1 MEDNKFMVG
10 APKMNALT
18 YGTNLSDTVQSTPT
32 RSQRRQEVQSYDEG
46 IPTNL
51 ADIYTNKDMFA
62 DTKKESQDTN
72 DSSWDLLDF
81 AKNVINPIGN
91 TVSKLYNSN
100 IGQSI
105 VEKALETNIR
115 SLEGDLARKELRT
128 MQSIEYLK
136 DYEQKRQQLSEA
148 LANNDMETAQQLQK
162 YLDDNAQTYDQI
174 IRSNGKLVSL
184 YYNLNDDKSYL
195 EWDTD
200 KASVWERLGVTMSTL
215 FDNKADAYEEA
226 VLRGLGDAVKNI
238 RPKEQVWN
246 NPDRTEILN
255 NLDKVYKDSATAQEL
270 KIQKI
275 NDRRDIL
282 KKGNWFFD
290 PNQIDPAFREKVNN
304 NQFEWGD
311 LSSYPYAL
319 PQLGSSLGE
328 IATTVETA
336 TLGRLISL
344 AAKKAGTKNPYAATA
359 LAIGEFGLN
368 AANSY
373 YQRAQETNAEVFDA
387 YLSNIVDQID
397 AGNMDPEAIL
407 AQGIPQLRDRGVNVD
422 ELTFPE
428 ILEEM
433 LLYNV
438 KTGDQNFERA
448 KLKAYNGL
456 DNVWQSNMALGVW
469 DAMDMALY
477 SYGGKLAMK
486 SAKDLLKSGG
496 KKLADVTKLTKAT
509 DMANKFIDTRLNKAL
524 YRMAGKE
531 VYTANKYKDILNTM
545 GRLGTKLGI
554 TAFGEGTEEG
564 QQYLIQKDYELQ
576 SKYDSTKMGLVDAF
590 LKNFKYGAE
599 ANLALMGL
607 HPDDALNNDQELE
620 QNMKIGA
627 LIGVIMGGA
636 GTTISD
642 GYQLIRDVKSNNILR
657 NMAAYDISNTEDD
670 AKVDRWYNAVRKG
683 YTTDVMKNLQD
694 IRDRF
699 LPEGLTQE
707 DIDADIKKAA
717 EISSIYNNTNVDPN
731 LQTLGIKRGSEEHK
745 TFVKNAIKAYD
756 VERTLNQ
763 QAKQALSDYNNKVR
777 ELYDKNLDDGTQNQ
791 FRQLVDEYWSN
802 LSETERQ
809 EWGTIEAL
817 TETIKNIQLTNTTLK
832 VLNKLKK
839 QLVDMSSFID
849 AAKKNG
855 YDVTNENIA
864 AVVNFINK
872 KQRELDGLL
881 KKDKKISKQLQ
892 ALFGTNADAE
902 LEQLIADQYILGGLL
917 GKAVNRRSAYQN
929 GVVLN
934 VDQNRRADFNLKNWA
949 QLSDEEKQAIRDRF
963 NKDRETPLTDK
974 QVATLYNN
982 ELIAQDQVT
991 DDTVESARKYANDII
1006 EADMRR
1012 YTQNDRSYDQVRD
1025 LESVQKENTRDEA
1038 RQPITEEEL
1047 PDFTPTGKGDNS
1059 GSQVG
1064 EKDTTVKEKEAE
1076 PESVD
1081 VYTETDEDKLQGEK
1095 EVGDIADLDISG
1107 MVTVANEVE
1116 DVESAK
1122 SDMEKAMDE
1131 AEKAVSK
1138 SESKPKEEPAAE
1150 PEPEEKDD
1158 TADKITLENMTDA
1171 ANFTDPEDDYG
1182 LTSDD
1187 NPFLNPAPEPEVP
1200 EVLRSVQVEEA
1211 PVELPYVDADQLAE
1225 MQDKAVP
1232 DAKDYF
1238 VDSKGRMFLNGKEVT
1253 KEQIDKENAADAY
1266 ANDPNETLSEKA
1278 NKLEKDN
1285 GTVPGLSSSTSIM
1298 NSWLVGKTLF
1308 YKPDATNPMKL
1319 PFTIKGM
1326 KTLHS
1331 GEELSIALGNPD
1343 FLSDAKIYFVP
1354 GETFSSELKEKP
1366 FNPNDPS
1373 TYRNAAVYMIIDKQ
1387 GEIYV
1392 ASYRSNAK
1400 AYDDYRHR
1408 LGNVEQN
1415 TKAVEDLDTLAKQK
1429 EKIVQYYLQNC
1440 KKDKNGKYILP
1451 KEALTHVVPTQVNV
1465 SNGLFNNQKDSKGNP
1480 IFRNLSECK
1489 TFEIPTDP
1497 YKILT
1502 ECTFG
1507 YGVGGMQVGYKAD
1520 PYAIKQ
1526 LGGDEILSQTGGF
1539 SGKITIFPKPSA
1551 TPRGRFSAPIYLC
1564 EKFFRDSSIQKPS
1577 QIKLRSHDEEG
1588 NPTPSNQQYS
1598 NFMEYIIDL
1607 IVDGDPYNVLPLI
1620 INQGE
1625 KTRLSDVKQADV
1637 QFLAKKQLGYDE
1649 DTDSFYIAVP
1659 HKDRGGLY
1667 FRQNISRSDIKTNP
1681 QIRKAVI
1688 WYMMQNFHWNTDKYV
1703 LSAPLPM
1710 QLRDLAT
1717 RVLKPGQDKLVLY
1730 AGELEFTIDEL
1741 GLKEENGK
1749 FVKRDVA
1756 PPALAWAIRSG
1767 KLLTDMGDYAFKSA
1781 FIYAEDITV
1790 DQTAPVVTVSKEPIT
1805 QSKAEIKEVKAPT
1818 KLLDKRTLRGILQ
1831 KYKEVV
1837 TDKTL
1842 DSWSIEDIAQFEEY
1856 LGKYVRTRQIIDGQN
1871 SIVVST
1877 FEKGSIVHVTNKTN
1891 DYITQFYDNSNE
1903 ALGEPLVDLS
1913 MDSPLAEELLKKDS
1927 NGFLSLSNESI
1938 RKIFT
1943 YNATREATV
1952 EQKPEQKPT
1961 KPTSSNYQS
1970 RREKAREL
1978 ARNLKQPDAN
1988 APKVSRYMT
1997 SEEIKEFTA
2006 ARGQKPAL
2014 ISFVYIYDLDGN
2026 PQMLIKTGLK
2036 SVFDEIGQEPTYLVT
2051 GMYST
2056 EDNEVNRISQD
2067 LKQAKNWL
2075 MEKLGLDVDQVMVFN
2090 GVMRSASN
2098 GPRVYGVTRLAV
2110 NGLGNIILGQG
2121 AGKGIQYH
2129 EAWHYTNL
2137 LLLSPRE
2144 RQLVYED
2151 FIKHHPEYRNASVNT
2166 IEEAMAEDFRSW
2178 AIIQNAKWYNL
2189 GYQTIKFFRAV
2200 KDFVKSMFG
2209 ISDNLHTIIYK
2220 GINKGKFAQYQMN
2233 PASVEEFNKAFTDNG
2248 TFFSIPGV
2256 SQDRLKNMPSIINP
2270 DVYYNVLDSL
2280 TSTLLSVFNIR
2291 SASDLQ
2297 KLTDNLDYLSF
2308 VIEGNMMTGMSPE
2321 GNEQL
2326 IGEVLDN
2333 WDIFKREI
2341 AEQLSTLNIKVTE
2354 VEQEEIENDF
2364 KNGEKDPSEKYDRVS
2379 FEFSKKLNM
2388 SFNAKLF
2395 FYSIPKM
2402 EYNKNKELVQ
2412 VTDPIFG
2419 LNMTEPFEVSWNKI
2433 MENLWDIERWEDLEN
2448 RCLRLGNADPFFK
2461 SLYNY
2466 LSGDNKPDENTCTQI
2481 LTTIKSAKN
2490 EMLTLQFEDA
2500 FEKSKPIQADGI
2512 TIDSKTT
2519 VKAKAGK
2526 WTILDS
2532 SILRLQK
2539 KYPRQWGNL
2548 FYVSGMIDKSN
2559 PNAFRINKEKLND
2572 AEIDLN
2578 LIRDEINEAASP
2590 FTARKQRTNDLT
2602 DQEIGETAIKAKE
2615 DLVKWLNNLGIN
2627 VDVRSIDYLLY
2638 GMESMNSK
2646 LPTVEGFDKMYTLL
2660 NQSSKGNIRN
2670 QIIGNLKELTDGE
2683 TKQLKLNN
2691 PFPAAEGSFIQK
2703 LAIAHGKSHPNPA
2716 EFSVTGPN
2724 NTTIYPITQNNYMS
2738 DRIRWFNNDPS
2749 EVNKTKRATYN
2760 QHSRLLQALQ
2770 DGSKLNLGTFIAVR
2784 NDDNKTSRDYF
2795 EISPIED
2802 YISKMVLA
2810 HNDRIVLPTMADKK
2824 TWYAISGVKLFHDI
2838 LSKSKP
2844 KDVQEAGRTY
2854 QIYVDSDTYSYSN
2867 DTLDVFADYL
2877 LDEFNVIEEYYANK
2891 SQVEKNPNLRI
2902 DNYHGKIKNGKMDNS
2917 GNGGYFRYFSSIKMR
2932 NDDGSFSYVPLNQ
2945 LLWSWSK
2952 FDYDNNQNQMLTRLK
2967 QLKNNLFGDRER
2979 LLESINATLQDKVQ
2993 EELDF
2998 LVNKGIIRK
3007 KGNEYE
3013 NVLLP
3018 QDIMDYYKEASRKL
3032 KVGNTSRRNVFAQV
3046 YSAVANHVVNEMS
3059 SIIELEKAFVGDP
3072 AYYKWKRDKKQPWII
3087 TERSVDKIKR
3097 LGSVL
3102 STGDNLR
3109 TYWGDGDSR
3118 NNTKFTVLH
3127 VADNNVGSIKFDEY
3141 RKMFTAAEIMKY
3153 IERTNPNIEQSRL
3166 VKMVNRDNV
3175 AQTLKTLNPKVRKQI
3190 EDSVIRQIAAYGVD
3204 ENGRGRINQADAAV
3218 YIRPALYKRIVQ
3230 AVGEW
3235 STEVET
3241 AFDLLESDDQ
3251 SWLSDPK
3258 LYAQAIETLIKPLKM
3273 VYFGNHELTKLGL
3286 NVPVFD
3292 KMAIFPM
3299 FKVLAKADN
3308 YQIYK
3313 RMNDEELGTIDML
3326 TFESAVKVGGRQK
3339 YVPYKDAQ
3347 NSELNMKDLFKPS
3360 TSIVNGETNLEGLD
3374 SDNSKLPTY
3383 IQDLRNLR
3391 LQMNTDPHE
3400 HTDRSLGTQFAK
3412 VALSN
3417 LVKTRPYGGNK
3428 GVEYTG
3434 RQIINN
3440 IFGAINKLSDIGA
3453 QSIFNEFVDKDGQV
3467 SSKKL
3472 SDFLVRQAKDSG
3484 LSRDAIQSLEIDE
3497 TTGEMKVPLSAQS
3510 NRRFIESRI
3519 ISQVGKKAIDINTP
3533 GGSAIQHAFFGFKNT
3548 TGVKQEEV
3556 GRAFND
3562 GKDLSPLNE
3571 DGSMDCMLSTNFFR
3585 HVVPSKIQRQGYTAI
3600 REWLIEKNI
3609 IGQNAKPYAL
3619 GYRIPTQ
3626 GLSST
3631 ASFKVTDVLPESMG
3645 DVIVVPNDFT
3655 AMTGSDFDID
3665 KLYIAVGYY
3674 DKDGNYL
3681 QCNWDNIDSNSEKQL
3696 VNGLIDMYRIAISDD
3711 SNIDQTKAPLDN
3723 LTEKVK
3729 SNILPLV
3736 VGTSKEEAKPMYELM
3751 PSYQL
3756 FKKFEY
3762 TGGKDGIAPFALAST
3777 NHALT
3782 QALNLR
3788 MHLGKVGETYNL
3800 GNINDI
3806 TSQDGERILDWL
3818 SAMINAHVD
3827 VAKDPYIINLNVNA
3841 VTYSMTEFLLRT
3853 GKGEATFYFLSQ
3865 PVLKDFANAIINLNG
3880 QYGVDPTDS
3889 SYKQLIDDTL
3899 SKARRQY
3906 VQEALKYADTQDEST
3921 RNNMRKLINAINDGK
3936 DESHDSDAVNIEKLK
3951 AALTSNINGNR
3962 DLNFYLQQIL
3972 VSQSYQAML
3981 PYADRLTKLVRL
3993 SQIDTKKYGNTL
4005 AQQSNYSKQVFDFIN
4020 KEQDMFYQVDDKGV
4034 AIEDEKQNALFNYYV
4049 DSFLMKKLKN
4059 AVDIPKYI
4067 LHNDYI
4073 QATLTYGG
4081 LYNNMINTLLGERA
4095 GVNKLLAVKL
4105 DGIIDSVIRARIADN
4120 TEALRL
4126 EWGDLRDMVLGNR
4139 TLPKRLHQLKYAI
4152 YKNND
4157 GRYDNLRNGDGSISN
4172 SFLNY
4177 LIPTLDTGEVEGGM
4191 DVITLLNSSM
4201 SNSSNFENR
4210 LIAYFSDLLNSDDA
4224 AVKQFA
4230 HRLVLF
4236 AYYTSYDNKGPNT
4249 FAHLLSGQFRMETG
4263 YAQNV
4268 RQTIQDMNNG
4278 NYGDNLFD
4286 ENLDNPELNS
4296 FPSVAITIARNNAQD
4311 SEIVKNIVRP
4321 KSKTY
4326 NSQAFI
4332 TSTAPWNDNQTYL
4345 MSFSVNSR
4353 KDERDFLSVDYPYA
4367 GNRNTILYVKIG
4379 RIEVYDKAKSK
4390 KLGQATQTVYAAVPT
4405 LGYQRGSNSVKEY
4418 YKRSWESSDFDENNI
4433 TTLSYKFL
4441 KELYNDQDK
4450 YRMTVKG
4457 VKTQD
4462 IDISL
4467 VPSQYFTEDFNKY
4480 GLEKLGNNEPIEDT
4494 TTIDKPVNE
4503 EVNDEKPTM
4512 ESTKPKSKAVETKE
4526 IDKDV
4531 AAEAGLLD
4539 KGNLMT
4545 KVNQQLM
4552 LTEALS
4558 EADDYTNPLAGVESS
4573 GEDISSM
4580 FTTEDDLSEDNFSDE
4595 AYNICKGK

>member
-10 APKMNALT
+10 APKMNAIT
-18 YGTNLSDTVQSTPT
+18 YSANLSDTVQSTPT
-32 RSQRRQEVQSYDEG
+32 TSQRKQEVQSYDEG

-51 ADIYTNKDMFA
+51 ADIYTNKDLFVEQ
-62 DTKKESQDTN
+62 TKPQDTE
-72 DSSWDLLDF
+72 SSAWGVFDF
-81 AKNVINPIGN
+81 AKSVINPIGN
-91 TVSKLYNSN
+91 FVSKAYNSQ

-105 VEKALETNIR
+105 IEKALETNIK
-115 SLEGDLARKELRT
+115 SLEGNLTRKELRT

-162 YLDDNAQTYDQI
+162 YLDDNAQVYDMI
-174 IRSNGKLVSL
+174 IRSNGKIAPL
-184 YYNLNDDKSYL
+184 YYDLNEGKSYL

-200 KASVWERLGVTMSTL
+200 KASVWERLGVTLATA

-238 RPKEQVWN
+238 KPKDRVWN
-246 NPDRTEILN
+246 NPDRTEIIKS
-255 NLDKVYKDSATAQEL
+255 LDKVYQDSATTQDI

-275 NDRRDIL
+275 NDRRNIL
-282 KKGNWFFD
+282 KNGNWFFD
-290 PNQIDPAFREKVNN
+290 PNQIDPVFREKVNS

-311 LSSYPYAL
+311 LSTYPYAL

-328 IATTVETA
+328 LATTVETA

-344 AAKKAGTKNPYAATA
+344 AARKAGTKNPYAATFLA
-359 LAIGEFGLN
+359 LGEFGLN

-387 YLSNIVDQID
+387 YLSNIVDMMDNDNID
-397 AGNMDPEAIL
+397 PNRIL
-407 AQGIPQLRDRGVNVD
+407 EQGVEKLRDRGVNVD
-422 ELTFPE
+422 DLTVPQV
-428 ILEEM
+428 LEEM
-433 LLYNV
+433 LLYNI
-438 KTGDQNFERA
+438 KTDDENFERA
-448 KLKAYNGL
+448 KLNAYNGL
-456 DNVWQSNMALGVW
+456 GNVWQSNMALGVW

-496 KKLADVTKLTKAT
+496 KKLADVTKLTKAA
-509 DMANKFIDTRLNKAL
+509 DAAEKIIDTRINKAL
-524 YRMAGKE
+524 YRMAGKDIF
-531 VYTANKYKDILNTM
+531 TANKYKDILGTM
-545 GRLGTKLGI
+545 SKLGAKLGV

-576 SKYDSTKMGLVDAF
+576 NKYDSNKMGLLDAF

-627 LIGVIMGGA
+627 LIGVLMGGA
-636 GTTISD
+636 GSVISD
-642 GYQLIRDVKSNNILR
+642 GHQLIRDVKSNSILR
-657 NMAAYDISNTEDD
+657 NMAAYDISNTENDI
-670 AKVDRWYNAVRKG
+670 KVDRWYDAVRKG
-683 YTTDVMKNLQD
+683 YTQDVMKNLQD

-699 LPEGLTQE
+699 LPEGLAQE
-707 DIDADIKKAA
+707 DIDEDIKKAA
-717 EISSIYNNTNVDPN
+717 EIQSIYNNTNVDPN
-731 LQTLGIKRGSEEHK
+731 LQTLGIRRGYEEHK
-745 TFVKNAIKAYD
+745 IFVKNAIKAYD

-763 QAKQALSDYNNKVR
+763 QAKKAVADYNKKVS
-777 ELYDKNLDDGTQNQ
+777 EIYDKNLGDDTPNQ
-791 FRQLVDEYWSN
+791 FRQLADEYWSN
-802 LSETERQ
+802 LSEEERQ
-809 EWGTIEAL
+809 EWGTQEAL
-817 TETIKNIQLTNTTLK
+817 IETIKNIQLSNTTLK

-839 QLVDMSSFID
+839 QLGDMSSFVA
-849 AAKKNG
+849 AAKKSG
-855 YDVTNENIA
+855 YDVTDENIA
-864 AVVNFINK
+864 AIVNHINK
-872 KQRELDGLL
+872 KQRELDAIL
-881 KKDKKISKQLQ
+881 KKDKKMSKQLQ
-892 ALFGTNADAE
+892 TLFGTNTDTE
-902 LEQLIADQYILGGLL
+902 LEQLIADQYILGGLIS
-917 GKAVNRRSAYQN
+917 KAVNRRSAYQN

-934 VDQNRRADFNLKNWA
+934 VDQDRRSDFNLKNWA
-949 QLSDEEKQAIRDRF
+949 QLSEEEKQAVRDRF

-974 QVATLYNN
+974 QISTLYNN
-982 ELIAQDQVT
+982 ELIAQNQIT
-991 DDTVESARKYANDII
+991 DNTVESARKYANDII
-1006 EADMRR
+1006 EADMKR
-1012 YTQNDRSYDQVRD
+1012 YAQNNRSYDQTRD
-1025 LESVQKENTRDEA
+1025 LENVQSENSIDEI
-1038 RQPITEEEL
+1038 RQPATEEEL
-1047 PDFTPTGKGDNS
+1047 PDFTPTGAGDTS

-1064 EKDTTVKEKEAE
+1064 QKDVTVKEKESE
-1076 PESVD
+1076 PEPVD

-1095 EVGDIADLDISG
+1095 EIGDIADLDISS
-1107 MVTVANEVE
+1107 MVTVADEAE
-1116 DVESAK
+1116 GVESAT
-1122 SDMEKAMDE
+1122 SDAEKAMDE
-1131 AEKAVSK
+1131 AEKAISK
-1138 SESKPKEEPAAE
+1138 TGTKEESIQE
-1150 PEPEEKDD
+1150 PEAKEKDD
-1158 TADKITLENMTDA
+1158 TADKITFENMTDA
-1171 ANFTDPEDDYG
+1171 ANFTEPEDDNG

-1187 NPFLNPAPEPEVP
+1187 NPFLNPAPEPEIP
-1200 EVLRSVQVEEA
+1200 EALKTIQVEKVPA
-1211 PVELPYVDADQLAE
+1211 ELPYVDADHLAE

-1232 DAKDYF
+1232 DARDYF
-1238 VDSKGRMFLNGKEVT
+1238 VDRQGRMFLNGKEVT
-1253 KEQIDKENAADAY
+1253 KEQIDKENAADVY

-1285 GTVPGLSSSTSIM
+1285 GSVPGLSSSTSIM

-1308 YKPDATNPMKL
+1308 YRPDATNPMKL

-1331 GEELSIALGNPD
+1331 GEELSIAMGDPE

-1354 GETFSSELKEKP
+1354 GKTFSSEFGEKQ
-1366 FNPNDPS
+1366 FDPNDPS

-1392 ASYRSNAK
+1392 TAYRSNAK

-1415 TKAVEDLDTLAKQK
+1415 PRAVEDLDTLAKQK
-1429 EKIVQYYLQNC
+1429 EKIVQFYLQNC
-1440 KKDKNGKYILP
+1440 EKDKNGKYILP

-1465 SNGLFNNQKDSKGNP
+1465 SNGLFNNQKDNSGNP

-1489 TFEIPTDP
+1489 TFEIPADP

-1539 SGKITIFPKPSA
+1539 SGKIVIFPKPSA
-1551 TPRGRFSAPIYLC
+1551 TPRGRFSTPIYLC

-1577 QIKLRSHDEEG
+1577 QIKLRSHDEKG
-1588 NPTPSNQQYS
+1588 NPTPNNQEYS
-1598 NFMEYIIDL
+1598 NFMEYILDL

-1620 INQGE
+1620 VNQGE
-1625 KTRLSDVKQADV
+1625 KTRLSETKQADV

-1649 DTDSFYIAVP
+1649 DTDTFYIATP
-1659 HKDRGGLY
+1659 RKDRGGLY
-1667 FRQNISRSDIKTNP
+1667 FRQNISRSDIKTDP
-1681 QIRKAVI
+1681 QMRRAVI

-1703 LSAPLPM
+1703 LSAALPM

-1717 RVLKPGQDKLVLY
+1717 RVLKPGQDKLILY
-1730 AGELEFTIDEL
+1730 KGELEFTIDEL
-1741 GLKEENGK
+1741 GLKEENGRY
-1749 FVKRDVA
+1749 VKRDVA
-1756 PPALAWAIRSG
+1756 PPALAWAVRSG
-1767 KLLTDMGDYAFKSA
+1767 KLLTDMGEYAFKSS

-1790 DQTAPVVTVSKEPIT
+1790 DQAASPVTVSKEPLK
-1805 QSKAEIKEVKAPT
+1805 QSKPKVEKKPVEKTRQEPTKQEAPEVKA
-1818 KLLDKRTLRGILQ
+1818 
-1831 KYKEVV
+1831 
-1837 TDKTL
+1837 
-1842 DSWSIEDIAQFEEY
+1842 
-1856 LGKYVRTRQIIDGQN
+1856 
-1871 SIVVST
+1871 
-1877 FEKGSIVHVTNKTN
+1877 
-1891 DYITQFYDNSNE
+1891 
-1903 ALGEPLVDLS
+1903 
-1913 MDSPLAEELLKKDS
+1913 
-1927 NGFLSLSNESI
+1927 ES
-1938 RKIFT
+1938 
-1943 YNATREATV
+1943 
-1952 EQKPEQKPT
+1952 EQKTT
-1961 KPTSSNYQS
+1961 KATSTNYQS
-1970 RREKAREL
+1970 RREKAKEL
-1978 ARNLKQPDAN
+1978 ARSLQQPDAN

-1997 SEEIKEFTA
+1997 SEEIKEFA
-2006 ARGQKPAL
+2006 ESNGQKPAL
-2014 ISFVYIYDLDGN
+2014 NNFVYIYNQEGK
-2026 PQMLIKTGLK
+2026 PQMIIKTMLEK
-2036 SVFDEIGQEPTYLVT
+2036 VFQEIGQEPTFIVT

-2067 LKQAKNWL
+2067 LKEAKSWL
-2075 MEKLGLDVDQVMVFN
+2075 MEKLGLDTDQVMVFN

-2098 GPRVYGVTRLAV
+2098 GPRVYGVTRLAA

-2129 EAWHYTNL
+2129 EAWHFTNL
-2137 LLLSPRE
+2137 LLLSPKE

-2151 FIKHHPEYRNASVNT
+2151 FIKHNPSYKNAPINV

-2178 AIIQNAKWYNL
+2178 AIVQNAKWYNL
-2189 GYQTIKFFRAV
+2189 GYQTIKFFRAAR
-2200 KDFVKSMFG
+2200 DFVRSMFG
-2209 ISDNLHTIIYK
+2209 MSDNLYRIVYK
-2220 GINKGKFAQYQMN
+2220 GINKGRFAQYKMN
-2233 PASVEEFNKAFTDNG
+2233 PVSVEEFNKAFTDNG

-2297 KLTDNLDYLSF
+2297 KLTDNLDYLPSI
-2308 VIEGNMMTGMSPE
+2308 IEGNMMAGMSPE
-2321 GNEQL
+2321 ENEQL

-2341 AEQLSTLNIKVTE
+2341 AEQLSVLNIKATE
-2354 VEQEEIENDF
+2354 VEQEDSDSNF

-2402 EYNKNKELVQ
+2402 EYNENKELVP

-2433 MENLWDIERWEDLEN
+2433 MENLWDIERWEDLES
-2448 RCLRLGNADPFFK
+2448 RCLRLGNSDPFFR

-2466 LSGDNKPDENTCTQI
+2466 LSRDNKPDENTCTQI

-2490 EMLTLQFEDA
+2490 EMTTIQFEDA
-2500 FEKSKPIQADGI
+2500 FEKSKQVQAEGI
-2512 TIDSKTT
+2512 VLDTKTT

-2526 WTILDS
+2526 WSILDS
-2532 SILRLQK
+2532 STLRLQR
-2539 KYPRQWGNL
+2539 KYPRQWGQL
-2548 FYVSGMIDKSN
+2548 FYVSGIIDKKN
-2559 PNAFRINKEKLND
+2559 PNAFRINEDKLD
-2572 AEIDLN
+2572 DIKTDFE
-2578 LIRDEINEAASP
+2578 LIREDINEVAAP
-2590 FTARKQRTNDLT
+2590 FISKRPRQSDLT
-2602 DQEIGETAIKAKE
+2602 DQEIGAVAIKAKE
-2615 DLVKWLNNLGIN
+2615 DLVEWLNNLGIN
-2627 VDVRSIDYLLY
+2627 VDTRSIDYLLY
-2638 GMESMNSK
+2638 GMESVNSK
-2646 LPTVEGFDKMYTLL
+2646 LPTVEGFDKIYTLL

-2670 QIIGNLKELTDGE
+2670 QIIGNLDKLTNGE

-2691 PFPAAEGSFIQK
+2691 PFPATEDSFIQK
-2703 LAIAHGKSHPNPA
+2703 LAIAHGKSHPNPS

-2749 EVNKTKRATYN
+2749 EVSKTLRATYN

-2770 DGSKLNLGTFIAVR
+2770 SGSKLSLGTFIAVR
-2784 NDDNKTSRDYF
+2784 NADNKTSRDYF
-2795 EISPIED
+2795 QISPIED

-2824 TWYAISGVKLFHDI
+2824 TWYAISGVKLFHDMLI
-2838 LSKSKP
+2838 KSKRTEIQTP
-2844 KDVQEAGRTY
+2844 TGVQTLF
-2854 QIYVDSDTYSYSN
+2854 VDSDIYSYSD
-2867 DTLDVFADYL
+2867 DTLNAFADYL
-2877 LDEFNVIEEYYANK
+2877 LDEFNAIEEYYANK
-2891 SQVEKNPNLRI
+2891 SQVEQNPNLRI

-2917 GNGGYFRYFSSIKMR
+2917 GNGAYFRYFSSIKMR

-2967 QLKNNLFGDRER
+2967 QLKNNLFGNRER
-2979 LLESINATLQDKVQ
+2979 LLESINVTLQDKVQ

-2998 LVNKGIIRK
+2998 LTDKGIIK
-3007 KGNEYE
+3007 KKSEGAYE
-3013 NVLLP
+3013 NILLP
-3018 QDIMDYYKEASRKL
+3018 QNIIDYYLNLSRNL
-3032 KVGNTSRRNVFAQV
+3032 PVGETARRSPYAAV
-3046 YSAVANHVVNEMS
+3046 YSVVANHVVNEMA

-3109 TYWGDGDSR
+3109 TYWGDGDPR

-3141 RKMFTAAEIMKY
+3141 KKMFTAAEIMKY
-3153 IERTNPNIEQSRL
+3153 IERTNLNIEQSRL
-3166 VKMVNRDNV
+3166 VKMVNKDNV
-3175 AQTLKTLNPKVRKQI
+3175 AQTLKSLNPKVRKQI
-3190 EDSVIRQIAAYGVD
+3190 EDSVARQIAAYGID
-3204 ENGRGRINQADAAV
+3204 ESGRGRINQADAAV

-3235 STEVET
+3235 STEVER
-3241 AFDLLESDDQ
+3241 AFDLLESNDQ

-3273 VYFGNHELTKLGL
+3273 VYFGNHQLTKLGL

-3308 YQIYK
+3308 YQLYK
-3313 RMNDEELGTIDML
+3313 RMNDENLGTIDML

-3347 NSELNMKDLFKPS
+3347 NSQLNMKDLFKPS

-3428 GVEYTG
+3428 GKEYTG
-3434 RQIINN
+3434 RQIIDN
-3440 IFGAINKLSDIGA
+3440 IFGAINRLSDIGA
-3453 QSIFNEFVDKDGQV
+3453 QSIFSEFTDKTGQV

-3472 SDFLVRQAKDSG
+3472 SDFLVKQAKDSG
-3484 LSRDAIQSLEIDE
+3484 LSRDAIESLEIDE

-3562 GKDLSPLNE
+3562 GKDLSPLNS

-3585 HVVPSKIQRQGYTAI
+3585 HVVPSNIQKQGYTAI
-3600 REWLIEKNI
+3600 RNWLIDKNI

-3631 ASFKVTDVLPESMG
+3631 ASFKVTDVLPESLG
-3645 DVIVVPNDFT
+3645 DIIVVPNDFT

-3674 DKDGNYL
+3674 DENGEYL
-3681 QCNWDNIDSNSEKQL
+3681 QCNWDDLSSNSEKQL

-3736 VGTSKEEAKPMYELM
+3736 VGTAKNEAKPMYELM

-3788 MHLGKVGETYNL
+3788 MKLGKVGDIYNL

-3806 TSQDGERILDWL
+3806 LSQDGERTLDWL

-3853 GKGEATFYFLSQ
+3853 GKGETTFYFLSQ
-3865 PVLKDFANAIINLNG
+3865 PILKDFANAIINLNG

-3899 SKARRQY
+3899 SKVRKQY
-3906 VQEALKYADTQDEST
+3906 VREALNFADTLDESVRVGIKKT
-3921 RNNMRKLINAINDGK
+3921 INDINEGK
-3936 DESHDSDAVNIEKLK
+3936 DDSYDGDAVDVQKLK
-3951 AALTSNINGNR
+3951 KSLTSNINGER

-3972 VSQSYQAML
+3972 VSQAYQTML

-4005 AQQSNYSKQVFDFIN
+4005 AQQANYSKQVTDFII
-4020 KEQDMFYQVDDKGV
+4020 EEADMFYQVDDNGNV
-4034 AIEDEKQNALFNYYV
+4034 IEDEKQNALLNYYT

-4059 AVDIPKYI
+4059 AVGIPTYI
-4067 LHNDYI
+4067 LHSDYI
-4073 QATLTYGG
+4073 QATLTYRN
-4081 LYNNMINTLLGERA
+4081 LFNNMINILVGRRA
-4095 GVNKLLAVKL
+4095 GVSKPLATKL
-4105 DGIIDSVIRARIADN
+4105 DSIVDSVIRARIADN
-4120 TEALRL
+4120 TDSMQLDYGEF
-4126 EWGDLRDMVLGNR
+4126 RDMVLGNR

-4152 YKNND
+4152 YKNNE

-4177 LIPTLDTGEVEGGM
+4177 LIPTLATGEVEGEM
-4191 DVITLLNSSM
+4191 DTITLLNSSM

-4210 LIAYFSDLLNSDDA
+4210 LVAYFSDLLNSDDA

-4230 HRLVLF
+4230 QRLALF

-4249 FAHLLSGQFRMETG
+4249 FSHLLSGQFRMETG
-4263 YAQNV
+4263 YAQNM
-4268 RQTIQDMNNG
+4268 RQAIQDMNYG
-4278 NYGDNLFD
+4278 NYGNNLFD
-4286 ENLDNPELNS
+4286 EDLDNPQLSS

-4321 KSKTY
+4321 KSKSY

-4332 TSTAPWNDNQTYL
+4332 HQVAHWNENQTYL

-4367 GNRNTILYVKIG
+4367 GNRNTVLYVKIG

-4405 LGYQRGSNSVKEY
+4405 LGYQRGSSSVKEY
-4418 YKRSWESSDFDENNI
+4418 YKRTWEPSDFNENNI
-4433 TTLSYKFL
+4433 TVLSYKFL
-4441 KELYNDQDK
+4441 KELYNNQDK

-4457 VKTQD
+4457 VKMKD

-4467 VPSQYFTEDFNKY
+4467 VPSPYFTEEFNKY
-4480 GLEKLGNNEPIEDT
+4480 GLEKLNSNDPIEDT
-4494 TTIDKPVNE
+4494 TTIDKSVNE

-4512 ESTKPKSKAVETKE
+4512 ESNKPKSKAIETKE
-4526 IDKDV
+4526 IDKEV
-4531 AAEAGLLD
+4531 AAESGLLD
-4539 KGNLMT
+4539 KGNLMS

-4552 LTEALS
+4552 LTEAMS
-4558 EADDYTNPLAGVESS
+4558 EADDYTDALAGVESS